1 MKQYPITR
9 RNNTDKRTL
18 EALKEILAQC
28 EEYGCRPPLHPTTDF
43 GREITTMNHMLNSR
57 RNKGQ
62 PIPAEITE
70 LYKKILQ
77 YPTFTQHNRRVE
89 AKQKERNQVNWNI
102 KVEKFKADF
111 PNIELVFVIF
121 GEDVF
126 RDVINANQN
135 RTMTKFLAEY
145 LDYIVNSAID
155 PKSRD
160 YEILM
165 MYIGNCADTQ
175 PQAPGNKNAFKSDE
189 LPFSPSGIHPGT
201 IAEKYGLTNTRII
214 QILRKKLYKL
224 RRNINKDV
232 FQHYIAGNTQAMLN
246 AMPERLHARFI
257 YQQKRRIVDLKTQDL
272 NRVGQWLMKNFDPKT
287 L

>member
-9 RNNTDKRTL
+9 RNNTDKRTV

-28 EEYGCRPPLHPTTDF
+28 EEYGCRPALHPTTDF
-43 GREITTMNHMLNSR
+43 GREIITMNHMLNSR

-77 YPTFTQHNRRVE
+77 YPTFAQHNRRVE
-89 AKQKERNQVNWNI
+89 TKQKEINQANW
-102 KVEKFKADF
+102 KAKTEMFKADF

-145 LDYIVNSAID
+145 LDHIVNSAIN
-155 PKSRD
+155 PKSRE

-165 MYIGNCADTQ
+165 MYIGNGADAQ
-175 PQAPGNKNAFKSDE
+175 RPDKKMIFRSDE
-189 LPFSPSGIHPGT
+189 LPFSPSGIHPGI

-232 FQHYIAGNTQAMLN
+232 FQYYIAGNTQAMLN
-246 AMPERLHARFI
+246 AMPERLHALFI
-257 YQQKRRIVDLKTQDL
+257 YQQKRRIADLKTQDL
-272 NRVGQWLMKNFDPKT
+272 NSVGQWLMKNFDPKT